1 MAQLYYR
8 YSTMNAG
15 KSIDVLKIAHNY
27 NEQDKHVVIFTSALD
42 NRYGKGYVASRI
54 GMKREALLFDEK
66 SNLVSDVM
74 KACAENKIY
83 CVLIDEAQFLTR
95 AQVLALVYVVDELDI
110 PVIAYGLKNDFKN
123 ELFPGSEAL
132 LCYADKIEELKTICW
147 HCNKKAT
154 MVLRMVDGEPVYSGE
169 QISIGGNDQYVSV
182 CRKCYHHPGRTK
194 EVGAQR

>member
-42 NRYGKGYVASRI
+42 DRYGKGYVASRI
-54 GMKREALLFDEK
+54 GMKREAQTFDRDTD
-66 SNLVSDVM
+66 LV
-74 KACAENKIY
+74 AEIARATEEHKIY

-95 AQVLALVYVVDELDI
+95 AQVLQLVHVVDEMNI

-123 ELFPGSEAL
+123 ELFTGSEAL

-154 MVLRMVDGEPVYSGE
+154 MVLRMVDGKPVYSGE
-169 QISIGGNDQYVSV
+169 QISIGGNDKYVPV
-182 CRKCYHHPGRTK
+182 CRKCYHNPRMS
-194 EVGAQR
+194 